1 MTIVDTCH
9 EIRPVA
15 SALSE
20 NVKIRIWSDHTF
32 LNTHGVGL
40 HARLDTKNKQNTN
53 TQIQMQ
59 GPVWGICRVWSD
71 HTFLKYWR
79 CDLLQ
84 KTQTKL

>member
-20 NVKIRIWSDHTF
+20 KCENTYLERPYISE
-32 LNTHGVGL
+32 THGVGL